1 MKILLTLF
9 VLFFSCNNLY
19 AKEQY
24 LQIENIR
31 ILDSVL
37 KYFTFEE
44 LKKYHLSYDIRLEE
58 YGFIGLEIQNYLEDY
73 EWLQIFYGSEDLLIH
88 YIAAVDIEDVVICK
102 NKQNEYVKNI
112 KRNYLIPKLVADSR
126 NDPEEMQFYKNTDS
140 YVIGVSYLY
149 DNGIELQFS
158 CYDYGKTIKFDDQIR
173 NEIFSP
179 DFVLIYK

>member
-1 MKILLTLF
+1 MMKILLTLF

-44 LKKYHLSYDIRLEE
+44 LKKYHLSYDTRLEK
-58 YGFIGLEIQNYLEDY
+58 YGFIGLEISNYLKNY
-73 EWLQIFYGSEDLLIH
+73 QTLQIFYGSEDMLIH
-88 YIAAVDIEDVVICK
+88 YISGISLEYIAICK

-112 KRNYLIPKLVADSR
+112 KRNYLIPKLVADRR
-126 NDPEEMQFYKNTDS
+126 NDPEEMEFYKN
-140 YVIGVSYLY
+140 
-149 DNGIELQFS
+149 
-158 CYDYGKTIKFDDQIR
+158 
-173 NEIFSP
+173 
-179 DFVLIYK
+179 